1 MAREAIFPRS
11 VFVLQALLIAVVV
24 GWVLDLQRQVF
35 GLNLYSEQM
44 LLAVL
49 GLAIAICFLT
59 TNRHPVLDRGAAGLG
74 LALCL
79 YLAVRYPQLSNELTE
94 RPLDGILTSA
104 GLAVLV
110 LEGTRRMAGF
120 SLVGFTL
127 FGVVYAMLGHHL
139 PGVFQARPVDFTRL
153 LVYLN
158 LDTNALLGTSLQIAI
173 VVVVPFIL
181 LGHVLGRCGGSEFFT
196 DLARAWMGR
205 YRGGSAKVAVAG
217 SAFFGMISGSAVAN
231 VSAVGVVTIP
241 LMKRSGYP
249 AQIAAAIE
257 AVGST
262 GGQLMPPIMGAAA
275 FLMAEV
281 LQVPYAEVMIAAIIP
296 AFLYYLALFFQVDTE
311 AAKRGIRGELVDRLP
326 QLGAVLRAGWYFPL
340 PFAALIYA
348 LAMWNWPA
356 EYAALAAT
364 AILIFLSLIFGY
376 KNQRVPIREITKA
389 VVSTGGAVVDL
400 ILICAVA

>member
-1 MAREAIFPRS
+1 MAGEAIFRKT
-11 VFVLQALLIAVVV
+11 VFVLQALLIAVVI

-49 GLAIAICFLT
+49 GLAIAICFLVT
-59 TNRHPVLDRGAAGLG
+59 RRYAWDPLAA
-74 LALCL
+74 LAGISLCF
-79 YLAVRYPQLSNELTE
+79 YLAWRYPQLSNELTM

-127 FGVVYAMLGHHL
+127 FGVLYAMFGHHL

-181 LGHVLGRCGGSEFFT
+181 LGHVLGRCGGSAFFT

-241 LMKRSGYP
+241 LMMRSGYP
-249 AQIAAAIE
+249 AQIAAIIT
-257 AVGST
+257 ST
-262 GGQLMPPIMGAAA
+262 
-275 FLMAEV
+275 
-281 LQVPYAEVMIAAIIP
+281 
-296 AFLYYLALFFQVDTE
+296 
-311 AAKRGIRGELVDRLP
+311 
-326 QLGAVLRAGWYFPL
+326 
-340 PFAALIYA
+340 
-348 LAMWNWPA
+348 
-356 EYAALAAT
+356 
-364 AILIFLSLIFGY
+364 
-376 KNQRVPIREITKA
+376 
-389 VVSTGGAVVDL
+389 
-400 ILICAVA
+400 